1 MAGTEMN
8 VDAVRS
14 LTASARARL
23 GELPALAGME
33 NDVKQGATLLRHER
47 ATPNTTTAAERLQEL
62 ISELILLT
70 GDVVSAMEKAA
81 ATMETTDLSNAGQFV
96 EGAR

>member
-1 MAGTEMN
+1 VAGMEMN
-8 VDAVRS
+8 VDAVRA
-14 LTASARARL
+14 LAASARARL

-33 NDVKQGATLLRHER
+33 NDVKQGAAVLRHER
-47 ATPNTTTAAERLQEL
+47 ATSNSATAAERLQEL

-81 ATMETTDLSNAGQFV
+81 TTMEHTDMGNAGQF